1 MVILLLA
8 LSVFSTG
15 LHAQCKLTFSNSVL
29 ILKAFQ
35 LNYTMKHKRNGRVCF
50 VITAGLKLNTSLY
63 LVKKPT
69 YFYKVKHNN
78 LNF

>member
-1 MVILLLA
+1 
-8 LSVFSTG
+8 
-15 LHAQCKLTFSNSVL
+15 
-29 ILKAFQ
+29 
-35 LNYTMKHKRNGRVCF
+35 MKHKRNGRVCF

-78 LNF
+78 FNF